1 MLEFLNIKGDK
12 KNVMITIF
20 AANEVVIAEIHTKQ
34 CMLSFVGLSKTVIVL
49 LVEGKTARIIEM
61 RCLLHCT

>member
-1 MLEFLNIKGDK
+1 VLEFLNIKGDK

>member
-49 LVEGKTARIIEM
+49 LVEGKIARIIEM